1 MGWVGRLR
9 LAGHVGVEEGE
20 DRPALPA
27 EAARETRR
35 LLDHGG
41 DLRVRLR
48 RRQVAGADGGEAVH
62 LIDDD
67 QAGGLAAELQ
77 PRRRDRQGRRHLA
90 RQAGRSEEHTS
101 ELQSLMRISYAVCC
115 SKKKTTR

>member
-48 RRQVAGADGGEAVH
+48 RRTVAGADGGEAVH

-67 QAGGLAAELQ
+67 QAGGLAAELP
-77 PRRRDRQGRRHLA
+77 PRRRDRQGRRPPA
-90 RQAGRSEEHTS
+90 RPAGTVETVAPGGLPGFPSPRPP
-101 ELQSLMRISYAVCC
+101 M
-115 SKKKTTR
+115 